1 MFQFILKKLR
11 RFFLFTVALFFV
23 LVFLILII
31 LYINYNMRK
40 QYTTPSVAYDYI
52 MENKSDDLFFGL
64 ELSSQVQLY

>member
-52 MENKSDDLFFGL
+52 MENKSDDLFLAKRIAAF
-64 ELSSQVQLY
+64 